1 MTWSNVAKGAAVV
14 ALLSAPIEAGA
25 MEIVGGS
32 RSAGA
37 VKGGL
42 IATVAQAPTGAQV
55 RVRGAQNKQVD
66 RQVNRN
72 VRVNRNAHA
81 NVDANRNVHVN
92 GVGRPGS
99 GPGHPVSVQGA
110 TPPVAQGAKPPLVGG
125 ANPLATQGANPLVVQ
140 GAKAPVVGD
149 AKPPLVAG
157 AKPPIVGGWA
167 RPDWYRW
174 SPGGAIAAGAAI
186 GFVTAAVATWA
197 TPPQPGLCWYYTDP
211 SQQDGFWDAC
221 P

>member
-1 MTWSNVAKGAAVV
+1 MTWSRVAKGAAVV

-32 RSAGA
+32 SPAGA
-37 VKGGL
+37 VKDGL
-42 IATVAQAPTGAQV
+42 IATVAQAPTRAQV
-55 RVRGAQNKQVD
+55 RVRGAQNKQID

-81 NVDANRNVHVN
+81 NVDVNRNVHVN
-92 GVGRPGS
+92 GAGHAGS
-99 GPGHPVSVQGA
+99 GPGHSVSVQGA
-110 TPPVAQGAKPPLVGG
+110 KPP
-125 ANPLATQGANPLVVQ
+125 VVQ
-140 GAKAPVVGD
+140 GASPPVSQGAKGPVVGD
-149 AKPPLVAG
+149 AKPPVVGG
-157 AKPPIVGGWA
+157 AKPPIVGSWG
-167 RPDWYRW
+167 RPDWYHW
-174 SPGGAIAAGAAI
+174 APGGAIAAGAAI

>member
-1 MTWSNVAKGAAVV
+1 VTWSRVAKGAAVV

-37 VKGGL
+37 VKDGL
-42 IATVAQAPTGAQV
+42 IAIVAQAPTGA
-55 RVRGAQNKQVD
+55 RVRGAQNKRVD

-81 NVDANRNVHVN
+81 SVNVNRNVHVD
-92 GVGRPGS
+92 GAGHPGS

-110 TPPVAQGAKPPLVGG
+110 KAPVV
-125 ANPLATQGANPLVVQ
+125 QGANPPVVQ
-140 GAKAPVVGD
+140 GAKPPVVGD
-149 AKPPLVAG
+149 AKPPLVGG

-174 SPGGAIAAGAAI
+174 SPGGAIAAGAAL